1 MLLGEE
7 LLVFVF
13 DDAVIRLDDVQGE
26 AASVLHAG
34 GAKNGAKG
42 TRCAALLP
50 DDLANVGW
58 SYLEPKHSWVLINN
72 YLDIDCIGGVDEGF
86 GDLNDE
92 SANLGDRV

>member
-58 SYLEPKHSWVLINN
+58 SDLEPKHSCVLINN
-72 YLDIDCIGGVDEGF
+72 YLDIDCIGGVNQGF
-86 GDLNDE
+86 SDLNDE
-92 SANLGDRV
+92 SADLGDRV